1 MTQVLVTESHL
12 NDIAE
17 SIRGK
22 NGLSRMYTPGQ
33 MAAAIDAIPT
43 ATLGTKNIT
52 ANGSY
57 QASADQLDGYSQVV
71 VNVEPNVGSK
81 TATANG
87 TYSASDD
94 QLDGYDEFTVSIP
107 DYDMEEW

>member
-12 NDIAE
+12 EDIAD

-22 NGLSRMYTPGQ
+22 NGLSTTYTPGQ

-43 ATLGTKNIT
+43 ATLGTKTIT

-57 QASADQLDGYSQVV
+57 MASADQLDGYSQVV
-71 VNVEPNVGSK
+71 VAV
-81 TATANG
+81 
-87 TYSASDD
+87 
-94 QLDGYDEFTVSIP
+94 P
-107 DYDMEEW
+107 DYDTEEW